1 MISAVAR
8 SLLGGFTRAASGGVE
23 SPDTAAGDSA
33 ASDRP
38 PRSRSRSP
46 ALASMNSGDS
56 NLSAA
61 AARADGADSADGE
74 PKARKRFSLPRKFA
88 VRLPSKGR
96 RRAGTADV
104 VSTPPAVDVDDP
116 GTPTRGR
123 SASAVAASVVVGGGV
138 GADGTTDGEGGGIDS
153 AAPAPSDGDSG
164 GANRK
169 RSQSKTQR
177 FMRYEGYDVPPRWLG
192 CALALEMTFAFARVP
207 CDRLFGNSYLRT
219 RVPRSAEKLKWGNE
233 TALLDNQCDDIVF
246 AFEERKHE
254 LMSPARAV
262 VAREA
267 AAVSA
272 SPRRRAND
280 WLQRVKRTLR
290 KPGAVVGGSG
300 ASDANRATAGDQA
313 KGGGAKAKA
322 VAVALPRLGLCYDDS
337 SHVVTW
343 VKPNPSAAAFA
354 CYRMCV
360 GWALRLCCVWRCG
373 SRV

>member
-46 ALASMNSGDS
+46 ALASMHSGDS
-56 NLSAA
+56 NVSAA
-61 AARADGADSADGE
+61 AARAVDGTDSADGE

-177 FMRYEGYDVPPRWLG
+177 FMRYEGYDVPPR
-192 CALALEMTFAFARVP
+192 
-207 CDRLFGNSYLRT
+207 
-219 RVPRSAEKLKWGNE
+219 
-233 TALLDNQCDDIVF
+233 
-246 AFEERKHE
+246 
-254 LMSPARAV
+254 
-262 VAREA
+262 
-267 AAVSA
+267 
-272 SPRRRAND
+272 
-280 WLQRVKRTLR
+280 
-290 KPGAVVGGSG
+290 
-300 ASDANRATAGDQA
+300 
-313 KGGGAKAKA
+313 
-322 VAVALPRLGLCYDDS
+322 
-337 SHVVTW
+337 
-343 VKPNPSAAAFA
+343 
-354 CYRMCV
+354 
-360 GWALRLCCVWRCG
+360 
-373 SRV
+373 

>member
-1 MISAVAR
+1 MLHHLAVLDSPLCVCHVAAFHQQFKDQLDTVLVGHEPSACLQCQHSAAAGAGAGAMISAVAR

-177 FMRYEGYDVPPRWLG
+177 FMRYEGYDVPPR
-192 CALALEMTFAFARVP
+192 
-207 CDRLFGNSYLRT
+207 
-219 RVPRSAEKLKWGNE
+219 
-233 TALLDNQCDDIVF
+233 
-246 AFEERKHE
+246 
-254 LMSPARAV
+254 
-262 VAREA
+262 
-267 AAVSA
+267 
-272 SPRRRAND
+272 
-280 WLQRVKRTLR
+280 
-290 KPGAVVGGSG
+290 
-300 ASDANRATAGDQA
+300 
-313 KGGGAKAKA
+313 
-322 VAVALPRLGLCYDDS
+322 
-337 SHVVTW
+337 
-343 VKPNPSAAAFA
+343 
-354 CYRMCV
+354 
-360 GWALRLCCVWRCG
+360 
-373 SRV
+373 